1 MRDQERMREHARER
15 ETERE
20 TDRERDRERDMSK
33 ISNFLKFDSLLD
45 NYYAIYFSHKL
56 RFYN

>member
-1 MRDQERMREHARER
+1 MREHARER